1 MSKVKGVT
9 KISSKHI
16 FLYIPEKLF
25 QNQVGHQI
33 EDTKSPKSEK
43 FYSETHTSL

>member
-25 QNQVGHQI
+25 QNQV
-33 EDTKSPKSEK
+33 DDLKPTK
-43 FYSETHTSL
+43 